1 MLIVL
6 VIIGIILM
14 CFGAYVMSESYHDGV
29 GCFIIVV
36 GVILFLVSII
46 GFCVN
51 GNALMK
57 GKYLDSQI
65 AMYTEENTAIEQKVA
80 DSVNAYLSHESGIME
95 TLKTNPE
102 SSITIV
108 AAYPTL
114 NSSELIA
121 EQIRIYNS
129 NNQKIKELKEQKV
142 LLGIKRWWIYFGS

>member
-65 AMYTEENTAIEQKVA
+65 AMYTEENAAIEQKVA
-80 DSVNAYLSHESGIME
+80 DSVNAYLNHESGIMN

>member
-14 CFGAYVMSESYHDGV
+14 CFEAYVMSESYHDGV

-57 GKYLDSQI
+57 GKYLDQQI
-65 AMYTEENTAIEQKVA
+65 AMYTEENAAIEQKVA

>member
-65 AMYTEENTAIEQKVA
+65 AMYTEENAAIEQKVT

>member
-1 MLIVL
+1 MKWIDTT
-6 VIIGIILM
+6 I
-14 CFGAYVMSESYHDGV
+14 
-29 GCFIIVV
+29 
-36 GVILFLVSII
+36 FLCPERLRS
-46 GFCVN
+46 
-51 GNALMK
+51 
-57 GKYLDSQI
+57 
-65 AMYTEENTAIEQKVA
+65 TEENAAIEQKVA
-80 DSVNAYLSHESGIME
+80 DSVNAYLNHESGIMN

>member
-6 VIIGIILM
+6 VIIGIILVGLGLYIM
-14 CFGAYVMSESYHDGV
+14 VETCSECT
-29 GCFIIVV
+29 GCVITVIGII
-36 GVILFLVSII
+36 IFLGSII
-46 GFCVN
+46 GFCAN

-65 AMYTEENTAIEQKVA
+65 AMYTEENAAIEQKVA
-80 DSVNAYLSHESGIME
+80 DSVNAYLNHESGIMN

>member
-6 VIIGIILM
+6 IIIGIVLIGLGIY
-14 CFGAYVMSESYHDGV
+14 FMSECYEGT
-29 GCFIIVV
+29 GCFFAVI
-36 GVILFLVSII
+36 GVIIFLGSII
-46 GFCVN
+46 GFCAN
-51 GNALMK
+51 GSALMK

-65 AMYTEENTAIEQKVA
+65 AMYIEENTAIEQKVA

-95 TLKTNPE
+95 TLKTKPE

>member
-80 DSVNAYLSHESGIME
+80 DSVNAYLNHESGIME

-121 EQIRIYNS
+121 EQIKIYNS

>member
-6 VIIGIILM
+6 VIIGIVLI
-14 CFGAYVMSESYHDGV
+14 GV
-29 GCFIIVV
+29 GLYFLSECCEMTGCFFAVIGAII
-36 GVILFLVSII
+36 FLGSII
-46 GFCVN
+46 GFCTN
-51 GNALMK
+51 GSALTK

-65 AMYTEENTAIEQKVA
+65 AMYIEENTKIEQKVA
-80 DSVNAYLSHESGIME
+80 DSVNAYISHESGIMD

-121 EQIRIYNS
+121 EQIKIYNS